1 MSHEYCGVWAK
12 ARDIA
17 QERGLEMDL
26 TCPLEELCKVTVC
39 VALEED
45 TKDVLRQ
52 TNPSP
57 TQETK

>member
-1 MSHEYCGVWAK
+1 MTHEYCGVWSR

-17 QERGLEMDL
+17 QDRGLEMDL
-26 TCPLEELCKVTVC
+26 TCPLEELCKIIIC
-39 VALEED
+39 PAIEED